1 MKHTFEE
8 RVFYADT
15 DPWGMVWHGAYIKW
29 LEKGRI
35 YWCELNGHTL
45 KEFEEQDILMPVINL
60 NIRYKRSAKLNDV
73 LVIETDFKS
82 TNGTTAIFEQKITDK
97 TTGKVCIT
105 AEVEIITISAST
117 GKMFRTMPD
126 TLNDLFKQ
134 EMLCQK

>member
-35 YWCELNGHTL
+35 YWCEMMGHTM

-60 NIRYKRSAKLNDV
+60 NIRYKRSAKLNDI
-73 LVIETDFKS
+73 LVIETDFKTS
-82 TNGTTAIFEQKITDK
+82 NGTTAIFEQKITDK

-126 TLNDLFKQ
+126 CLNDLFKM
-134 EMLCQK
+134 ELLCQK